1 MKSTIIALLIA
12 LALTSTVAAAD
23 RALIVGVEK
32 YRDPLVPPTP
42 GCEADARSMEQFISS
57 VYQITE
63 VKVLINQE
71 ATAANIEHWF
81 RSWLVAGTR
90 PGDRVFFFYAGHG
103 SQIADNNGDE
113 SKDDGKDET
122 LAPYDVNPRTGAN
135 MIRDDLFDEL
145 IARLSGRRAVLVF
158 DSCHSGTITR
168 GIPKL
173 KEFAGG
179 GARYLPTPEQFAEL
193 ESTRSLAPGGE
204 GYVVK
209 SKTGGSRDLIAED
222 EFIEP
227 NRFLAMAG
235 TVIISAAGDREQAY
249 PLVVNGVYRG
259 ALSFLLIE
267 SLQSGQP
274 NLSELA
280 VSLRHRMKQLQSA
293 GKLDGGQQPVFTIAN
308 NALLADKPLF
318 ATWEEAPIIALNNGL
333 SEIKVQMRARENKTT
348 YRIGEKISYEVTTNV
363 TGYLYLIV
371 FSRQNVA
378 SCIFPNSLDTNNQVA
393 PGVITIPRSRAY
405 EFPIMEPAGR
415 DVMVALVSKNKLDL
429 GEKVAYTWNEV
440 FERLNLKLLED
451 ELSKYAQRA
460 ILLQE
465 STAGLGARD
474 WQGTFLVVETL
485 AANGSPNKN

>member
-1 MKSTIIALLIA
+1 MKSTMIALIIA
-12 LALTSTVAAAD
+12 LALTSSLYAAD

-32 YRDPLVPPTP
+32 YHDPLVPPTP

-57 VYQITE
+57 VYQISE
-63 VKVLINQE
+63 IKVLINQE

-81 RSWLVAGTR
+81 RSWLIAGTR

-103 SQIADNNGDE
+103 SQIADDNGDE

-173 KEFAGG
+173 KEFARGG

-193 ESTRSLAPGGE
+193 ESTRSLNAGGE

-209 SKTGGSRDLIAED
+209 SKTGGNRDLVAED

-227 NRFLAMAG
+227 NRFSAMAG
-235 TVIISAAGDREQAY
+235 TVIISAAGDRQLAY
-249 PLVVNGVYRG
+249 PLMIDGGYRG
-259 ALSFLLIE
+259 ALTFLLIE
-267 SLQSGQP
+267 SLQSSQP
-274 NLSELA
+274 KLSELA
-280 VSLRHRMKQLQSA
+280 VSVQHRMKQLQTA
-293 GKLDGGQQPVFTIAN
+293 GKLDGNQQPVFTIAN

-318 ATWEEAPIIALNNGL
+318 ATWEETPIIALNNGL
-333 SEIKVQMRARENKTT
+333 SNIKVQLRTRENKST
-348 YRIGEKISYEVTTNV
+348 YRIGEKISYEVTTNEP
-363 TGYLYLIV
+363 GYLYLIV

-378 SCIFPNSLDTNNQVA
+378 SCIFPNSLDPNNQVD
-393 PGVITIPRSRAY
+393 PGVIPIPRSRAY

-415 DVMVALVSKNKLDL
+415 DVMVALVAKNKLDL

-440 FERLNLKLLED
+440 FERLDLKLLED
-451 ELSKYAQRA
+451 ELRKYAQRA
-460 ILLQE
+460 ILVQKP
-465 STAGLGARD
+465 TADLGASD

-485 AANGSPNKN
+485 AANGSPTK

>member
-1 MKSTIIALLIA
+1 MKSTIIALLVA
-12 LALTSTVAAAD
+12 LALTSTVSAAD

-42 GCEADARSMEQFISS
+42 GCEADARSMEKFISS
-57 VYQITE
+57 VYRITE

-81 RSWLVAGTR
+81 RSWLIAGSR

-122 LAPYDVNPRTGAN
+122 LAPYDVNPKTGAN
-135 MIRDDLFDEL
+135 MIRDDLFDEM

-158 DSCHSGTITR
+158 DSCHSGSITR
-168 GIPKL
+168 GVPKL
-173 KEFAGG
+173 KEFASGG

-193 ESTRSLAPGGE
+193 ESTRSLDE
-204 GYVVK
+204 GYIVK
-209 SKTGGSRDLIAED
+209 RKSGGSRDLVAED

-227 NRFLAMAG
+227 NRFSAMTG

-249 PLVVNGVYRG
+249 PLMVNGVYRG

-274 NLSELA
+274 KLSELA
-280 VSLRHRMKQLQSA
+280 ASLRQRMKQLQTA
-293 GKLDGGQQPVFTIAN
+293 GQLDGNQQPVFTIAH
-308 NALLADKPLF
+308 NALLTDKPLF
-318 ATWEEAPIIALNNGL
+318 ATWEETPIIALNNGL
-333 SEIKVQMRARENKTT
+333 SHFKIQLRARENKTA
-348 YRIGEKISYEVTTNV
+348 YRIGEKISYEVTINEP
-363 TGYLYLIV
+363 GYLYLIV

-378 SCIFPNSLDTNNQVA
+378 SCIFPNSLDPNNRIA
-393 PGVITIPRSRAY
+393 PGVITIPRSGAY

-429 GEKVAYTWNEV
+429 GEKIAYTWNEV

-460 ILLQE
+460 ILMQE
-465 STAGLGARD
+465 SMAGLGASD

-485 AANGSPNKN
+485 AANGSSNKN